1 MLETEI
7 AGDELENDELH
18 GVNKLVVVVVGT
30 EVVVG
35 VTLVGVV
42 TLVVVVVGTE
52 VVVGVT
58 LLGVVTL
65 VVVVVGAI
73 GWMFSTCYG

>member
-1 MLETEI
+1 MVGTEVV
-7 AGDELENDELH
+7 DVLH
-18 GVNKLVVVVVGT
+18 GVNK
-30 EVVVG
+30 
-35 VTLVGVV
+35 
-42 TLVVVVVGTE
+42 LVVVVVGTE